1 MITLGRS
8 RADWEGVSG
17 LRGKLTYANVM
28 VTILAFV
35 ILGGGGAYAASKL
48 AKNSVGTKQ
57 LKTGAVTGAK
67 VKDSSLTGA
76 DIDVSTLASVPSAS
90 RAVHAD
96 SATTATSAGNATT
109 ATNAAHAADSDTVGG
124 LAPSALGSGVMSGRL
139 DGFPAG
145 IGDRLAWAVPTGQTA
160 FGAAGPTEVETLS
173 PAQDMV
179 VRDLSVHLTAPPG
192 NNNEWLLQIVV
203 DGQMAMEC
211 NARGPAQDCSNQ
223 AGFGAVP
230 AGGRLSVF
238 AALGGGFA
246 PNPAETFEWGFR
258 LAAAAAE

>member
-1 MITLGRS
+1 
-8 RADWEGVSG
+8 

-35 ILGGGGAYAASKL
+35 VLGGGGAYAASKL
-48 AKNSVGTKQ
+48 ARNSVGTKQ

-67 VKDSSLTGA
+67 VKDNSLTGA
-76 DIDVSTLASVPSAS
+76 DIDTATLANVPSAS
-90 RAVHAD
+90 SARHAD
-96 SATTATSAGNATT
+96 AATTADRAGSAT
-109 ATNAAHAADSDTVGG
+109 AAANAAHAADSDTVGG
-124 LAPSALGSGVMSGRL
+124 LAASALGSGLMSGRL

-145 IGDRLAWAVPTGQTA
+145 IGDRLAWAIPTGQTV
-160 FGAAGPTEVETLS
+160 FGSTGPTEVETLS

-179 VRDLSVHLTAPPG
+179 ARDLSVHLTAPPG

-203 DGQMAMEC
+203 DGQMVMEC

-223 AGFGAVP
+223 VGSGAVP
-230 AGGRLSVF
+230 AGSRLSVF

-258 LAAAAAE
+258 LVPAAAK